1 MEMELF
7 DTELS
12 LSSPVD
18 LTKTETKSDEKS
30 EDPKTKTPQKGE
42 GVQTIDPSEDT
53 IIDLLDGEKPKVDDE
68 TDKSEEPKDKNEV
81 QSPSEQSADSSKFP
95 YSTFAKALYEE
106 GVLSFFEEDEFKKL
120 SEELGGDVE
129 ALIELNKRTIV
140 DQVDAYKN
148 SLTAEAQEFLDAL
161 EKGVPLDKY
170 IQNKT
175 KEHSYLN
182 ITEDKLTDNDELCKK
197 ILREDLELRGYTEEE
212 INDMITDTDNLGKLK
227 SKATLALKKL
237 QETYKEELKKEKI
250 EAEKRNKAL
259 IEDNKKQLGILKT
272 EIEKVTEIVPGLK
285 LNAKVKASLYETLTT
300 PSEQLPN
307 GQWINALYAKR
318 AKDPIAWDIKV
329 AYLDQLGVFDGKWDQ
344 IIKGGKS
351 AAVKELSQKMAAG
364 SVSKTGD
371 PNVVVPNQTAK
382 DILHSMEVFKRK

>member
-12 LSSPVD
+12 LESPVD
-18 LTKTETKSDEKS
+18 LTKTKVEPNSEQNDEHNEETK
-30 EDPKTKTPQKGE
+30 KGK
-42 GVQTIDPSEDT
+42 GVQEVDSNEDT
-53 IIDLLDGEKPKVDDE
+53 IIDLLSEKKSKEGNETDE
-68 TDKSEEPKDKNEV
+68 TEESQDNEESK
-81 QSPSEQSADSSKFP
+81 SPSEQSADSSKFP

-106 GVLSFFEEDEFKKL
+106 GVLTFFDEDEFKKL
-120 SEELGGDVE
+120 SEELGSETE

-140 DQVDAYKN
+140 DQIDAYKN
-148 SLTAEAQEFLDAL
+148 SLTAEAKDFLDAL

-197 ILREDLELRGYTEEE
+197 ILRDDLELRGYSGDE
-212 INDMITDTDNLGKLK
+212 IDDMISDADNLGKLK
-227 SKATLALKKL
+227 PKAALALKKL
-237 QETYKEELKKEKI
+237 QETYKEEIKKEKV

-259 IEDNKKQLGILKT
+259 IEENKKQLGILKT

-300 PSEQLPN
+300 PAEQLSN
-307 GQWINALYAKR
+307 GQWINSLYAKR
-318 AKDPIAWDIKV
+318 AKDPIAWDIKI
-329 AYLDQLGVFDGKWDQ
+329 AYLDQLGIFDGKWDQ

-351 AAVKELSQKMAAG
+351 AAVKELSQKMAGG
-364 SVSKTGD
+364 SVSATGQ
-371 PNVVVPNQTAK
+371 PNVVEPNKTAK